1 MKNIAVFASGTGSNF
16 EQIVTRGISGARISL
31 LVTDKICNA
40 LTIAHRHAIP
50 AVTFERKDFETKTA
64 MEEAIIR
71 VLEERRIDLIVLAGY
86 MRLLSPP
93 FVHRYENR
101 IINIHPSLLPL
112 YKGKH
117 AIQQALEDGRKLYGV
132 TVHYV
137 NEGMDDGQ
145 IIEQVRVVYDGLD
158 IEQLESRVHEAEY
171 ELYTRVIQHLVDQE
185 ATT

>member
-1 MKNIAVFASGTGSNF
+1 
-16 EQIVTRGISGARISL
+16 
-31 LVTDKICNA
+31 
-40 LTIAHRHAIP
+40 
-50 AVTFERKDFETKTA
+50 
-64 MEEAIIR
+64 
-71 VLEERRIDLIVLAGY
+71 

-93 FVHRYENR
+93 FAHRYENR

-158 IEQLESRVHEAEY
+158 IEQLEGRVHEAEY
-171 ELYTRVIQHLVDQE
+171 ELYTRVIQKLIDQE